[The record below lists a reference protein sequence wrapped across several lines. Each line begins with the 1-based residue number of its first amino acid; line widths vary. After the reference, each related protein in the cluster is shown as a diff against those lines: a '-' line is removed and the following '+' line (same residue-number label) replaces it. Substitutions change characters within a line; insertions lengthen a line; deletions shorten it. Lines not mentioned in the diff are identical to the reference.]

1 MAKSKKK
8 KKIRSTEEAA
18 LHKEYV
24 EKQRRKSSIAIFV
37 LIICVLGLVVCAML
51 IPSIINSGS
60 NPYTYSEYQQLSKG
74 MTYDDVRGVLG
85 GDGDLQT
92 GSADALS
99 EGRTDIVAI
108 YTWGNKNGSSIS
120 VAFTGGAAESIV
132 QDGLDTGK

>member
-8 KKIRSTEEAA
+8 KKIRSAEDVA

-51 IPSIINSGS
+51 LPSIINSGS
-60 NPYTYSEYQQLSKG
+60 NPYTYSEYQQLSEG
-74 MTYDDVRGVLG
+74 MTYDEVCGVLG
-85 GDGDLQT
+85 GDGNLQT

-99 EGRTDIVAI
+99 EDRTDIIAV